1 MVEIYEIIN
10 PEEQVLSAINQLLP
24 QLSKSSP
31 SISLEYLETLSSSNN
46 TKLFVAKESDSILG
60 MLSVVFCMIPTGTK
74 AWIEDVVVDKEAR
87 GKGIGKALMN
97 HALKEAKN
105 RGAKSVDLTSRPSRE
120 TANELYK
127 SIGFQVRETNI
138 YRYRLL

>member
-60 MLSVVFCMIPTGTK
+60 MLSVVFYMIPTGTK